1 MPTMAQQFAKDETV
15 IECKERL
22 ISRLMEYQSALTGIR
37 PPDPELEQ
45 SYDKAVKEFGD
56 LRGGELFYRYLGTG
70 LGNGAL
76 VELADGSVKYDFISG
91 IGVHHFGHG
100 NMNVVR
106 AVMDAALS
114 DLVMQGNLQQ
124 NALAF
129 EVVKLMLQAANSKGA
144 DFSHCFLT
152 SSGAMA
158 NENALKLFFHK
169 KPSADRILAF
179 EGCFAGRT
187 LVMSQ
192 ITDKASYREGL
203 PDTIAVD
210 YVPFYDWKK
219 PDEALPRSL
228 EQLDKIVKRYPGR
241 HACMIFELVQGEGG
255 FYPGTTDFFRPLMEF
270 LKDHDIPIIIDEIQ
284 TFSRTTQPFA
294 FQHFGLDKFPDIVTV
309 GKVTQVCATIF
320 KAEYKPKA
328 GLISQTFTSGSAALA
343 AASTILKSL
352 MDPRFWGPEGHV
364 NRVSSHFVNRL
375 QEIAKRIP
383 GAVSGP
389 YGLGGMIAFTPF
401 GGSVE
406 TVKAILMDLFE
417 AGVIAF
423 SAGSDPTRI
432 RFLPPLG
439 AVDVGD
445 VDKVCDIL
453 ADVLQKHAEDQWSVM
468 NPCDFGRE
476 SEK

>member
-1 MPTMAQQFAKDETV
+1 MPTLSAQFAEDDKV
-15 IECKERL
+15 IECKEGLIQRL
-22 ISRLMEYQSALTGIR
+22 KEHQSALTGIR
-37 PPDPELEQ
+37 PPDPELKQ
-45 SYDKAVKEFGD
+45 SYDEAIKEFGD
-56 LRGGELFYRYLGTG
+56 LRGGELFYRYLGSG
-70 LGNGAL
+70 FGNGAL

-100 NMNVVR
+100 NIDVVK
-106 AVMDAALS
+106 AVLDAALA

-124 NALAF
+124 NTVAF
-129 EVVKLMLQAANSKGA
+129 DVVKLMLQAANSKGA
-144 DFSHCFLT
+144 EFSHCFLT

-158 NENALKLFFHK
+158 NENALKLLFHK
-169 KPSADRILAF
+169 KPHADRILAF

-203 PDTIAVD
+203 PHTIAVD

-219 PDEALPRSL
+219 PDESLSRSL
-228 EQLDKIVKRYPGR
+228 EQLEKIVKRYPGK
-241 HACMIFELVQGEGG
+241 HGCMIFELVQGEGG
-255 FYPGTTDFFRPLMEF
+255 FYPGTRDFFRSIMEF
-270 LKDHDIPIIIDEIQ
+270 LRNRNIPIMIDEIQ
-284 TFSRTTQPFA
+284 TFSRTTEPFA
-294 FQHFGLDKFPDIVTV
+294 FQHFGLDEFPAMVTV

-320 KAEYKPKA
+320 KKEYKPNA

-343 AASTILKSL
+343 AASVILKAL
-352 MDPRFWGPEGHV
+352 MDRRFWGPDGHV
-364 NRVSSHFVNRL
+364 ARISSHFVSRL
-375 QEIAKRIP
+375 EEIGKRMP

-389 YGLGGMIAFTPF
+389 YGLGGMIAFTPL
-401 GGSVE
+401 GGSLE

-423 SAGSDPTRI
+423 YAGSDPTRI

-453 ADVLQKHAEDQWSVM
+453 ADVLQKHAEDQWCVM
-468 NPCDFGRE
+468 NPCDFGPE
-476 SEK
+476 QEK